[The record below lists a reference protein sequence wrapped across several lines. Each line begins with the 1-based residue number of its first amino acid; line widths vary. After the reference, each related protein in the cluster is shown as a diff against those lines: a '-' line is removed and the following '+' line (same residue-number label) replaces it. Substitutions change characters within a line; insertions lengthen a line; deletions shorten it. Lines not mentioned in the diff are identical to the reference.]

1 MSADTTTK
9 NLIDELTV
17 SDDFNIGLTGEQIF
31 SQHHISAKK
40 PTETEWFRV
49 YGSNI
54 EELKKGVL
62 CKVKVGIKDEDFI
75 IGGDN
80 KFKKRV
86 EHDFKKVRK
95 VLLAYYVTSQGLM
108 GIWPVTIP
116 VGRLLSNKWIDTALQ
131 VLREAQKSWVN
142 IKSNQVNAA
151 YDCFKARE
159 VDQEHY
165 GEPKFILPYG
175 EVITKA
181 FGTDFTLTPSN
192 YETNEYVQQAIGV
205 QVQLKATDE

>member
-62 CKVKVGIKDEDFI
+62 VRLKLGSKMKILLLVAI
-75 IGGDN
+75 IN
-80 KFKKRV
+80 LKK
-86 EHDFKKVRK
+86 ELSTILKK
-95 VLLAYYVTSQGLM
+95 
-108 GIWPVTIP
+108 
-116 VGRLLSNKWIDTALQ
+116 
-131 VLREAQKSWVN
+131 
-142 IKSNQVNAA
+142 
-151 YDCFKARE
+151 
-159 VDQEHY
+159 
-165 GEPKFILPYG
+165 
-175 EVITKA
+175 
-181 FGTDFTLTPSN
+181 
-192 YETNEYVQQAIGV
+192 
-205 QVQLKATDE
+205 

>member
-80 KFKKRV
+80 KFKKR
-86 EHDFKKVRK
+86 EWWRPLAGS
-95 VLLAYYVTSQGLM
+95 VLLEYAHEYFNFENLKESPYMSFAVDAKQKALNEVPSIVHVDNTCRVQTVSENDNKNYYDL
-108 GIWPVTIP
+108 
-116 VGRLLSNKWIDTALQ
+116 
-131 VLREAQKSWVN
+131 
-142 IKSNQVNAA
+142 IK
-151 YDCFKARE
+151 YFYE
-159 VDQEHY
+159 
-165 GEPKFILPYG
+165 
-175 EVITKA
+175 ITKVPIVLNTSFNLA
-181 FGTDFTLTPSN
+181 GNPIVEN
-192 YETNEYVQQAIGV
+192 IE
-205 QVQLKATDE
+205 QLKYTVQNSEFKDIYIPKI

>member
-49 YGSNI
+49 YGASVD
-54 EELKKGVL
+54 ELKKGVL

-95 VLLAYYVTSQGLM
+95 PEKT
-108 GIWPVTIP
+108 
-116 VGRLLSNKWIDTALQ
+116 
-131 VLREAQKSWVN
+131 
-142 IKSNQVNAA
+142 
-151 YDCFKARE
+151 
-159 VDQEHY
+159 
-165 GEPKFILPYG
+165 
-175 EVITKA
+175 
-181 FGTDFTLTPSN
+181 
-192 YETNEYVQQAIGV
+192 
-205 QVQLKATDE
+205 